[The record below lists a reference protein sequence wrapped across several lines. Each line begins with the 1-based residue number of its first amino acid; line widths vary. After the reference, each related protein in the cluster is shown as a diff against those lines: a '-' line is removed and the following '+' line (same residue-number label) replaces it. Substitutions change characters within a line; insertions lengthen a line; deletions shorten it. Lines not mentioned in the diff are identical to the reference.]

1 MRRTDRANRGRRPA
15 ASTGVDPV
23 PAITASAI
31 GEATFCPYAL
41 YLRESGAAPSAASVR
56 RRAEGAEAH
65 ETWTER
71 QAPARSAGA
80 WRTALVLLLLGL
92 AAALVVAV
100 VLGATLDGVR

>member
-15 ASTGVDPV
+15 APTGADAV

-56 RRAEGAEAH
+56 RRAEGTGAH

-71 QAPARSAGA
+71 QTPVRSGT

-100 VLGATLDGVR
+100 VLGVTLVDVR